1 MEFYSTGIHSTEGIE
16 RWYAI
21 HTKAREEDRAHG
33 NLDAWGVETFCPKIK
48 HLSTHAFTGRPVR
61 AIKHMFPRYIFAYFD
76 AETMLHKIRFTRGI
90 HSVVTVGRVPA
101 HVDDEIIELLR
112 SRVTPEGFITLQDEF
127 EDGDEVYLK
136 EGPFKG
142 FTGVFNARLKSSDRV
157 TILLT
162 AVNFQGRLII
172 DKEMVASAG
181 GSRSAEAAP
190 CTKAKAAH
198 NF

>member
-1 MEFYSTGIHSTEGIE
+1 
-16 RWYAI
+16 
-21 HTKAREEDRAHG
+21 
-33 NLDAWGVETFCPKIK
+33 
-48 HLSTHAFTGRPVR
+48 
-61 AIKHMFPRYIFAYFD
+61 
-76 AETMLHKIRFTRGI
+76 
-90 HSVVTVGRVPA
+90 
-101 HVDDEIIELLR
+101 
-112 SRVTPEGFITLQDEF
+112 VTPEGFITLQDEF